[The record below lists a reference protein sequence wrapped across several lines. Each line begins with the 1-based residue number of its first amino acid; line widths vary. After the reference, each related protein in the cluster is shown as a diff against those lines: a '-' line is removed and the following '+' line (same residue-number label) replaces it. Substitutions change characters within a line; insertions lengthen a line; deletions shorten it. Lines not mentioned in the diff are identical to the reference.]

1 MARPKKTQ
9 MQFSFTYIAAAMAVL
24 FLLQGLLVRPRPVSQ
39 PYSRF
44 HELLDHGDV
53 AEALIGADRIQ
64 HQVKPETK
72 LTEDEE
78 KALERNQ
85 PLAARWAGTAP
96 ERVFEVTRIPGV
108 DDKTL
113 VDELLHKGVM
123 FAGRIENTFWRDLL
137 IGWIVPISIL
147 MLIWGFAS
155 RRLTQGGLGQALT
168 LGKNRARIYSEQ
180 DIKVRFED
188 VAGIEEAKAE
198 LVEVVSFLKTP
209 ERYQRLGAQIPKG
222 VLLVGPPGTGK
233 TLLARAIA
241 GEAGVPFFSISGSE
255 FVEMFVGVGAARVR
269 DLFEQAKTKAPC
281 IIFID
286 ELDAVGKSRSA
297 GAAGFGRHDEQ
308 EQTLNQ
314 LLVEMDGFDASKGV
328 VLLAATNRPEVLD
341 AALLRAGRFDRRI
354 MVELPDVRGRVKILE
369 VHLKKI
375 RHVAGLDVQRIAAR
389 TPGFSG
395 ADLANL
401 VNEAALL
408 AARHDRLQVE
418 AADFEE
424 AADRLTAG
432 IERRSHVLSARE
444 REIVAHHEGGHALV
458 AALVAHA
465 DPVHKITIIPRSM
478 GSLGFTMQLPLEDR
492 SLQSK
497 PELEDRLAVLLG
509 GRAAEELI
517 FGEITT
523 GAHNDIERASQIARH
538 MVYEFGM
545 SERLGPLSFVAPT
558 GSRYLPGADAFGGRG
573 IPVSEATAEILDAEV
588 AALVGRAHERAAEL
602 LRTHRAGL
610 ERLAVRLRDRE
621 TLEGDELKH
630 GARGRHRL
638 GGGGRSRHE
647 RLASGSP
654 RRQLSRDRLRGCSS
668 GSDLDAEDRARE
680 DSGTEVVEED
690 RHRDAGRED
699 VCRSVQRGTLSI
711 VAGEAR
717 MCSRWRRPRPPGSPS
732 PTWGRSRRSGS
743 SNIRRPPAST

>member
-1 MARPKKTQ
+1 MARLPKKQ
-9 MQFSFTYIAAAMAVL
+9 MQFSFTYVAMAMAVL
-24 FLLQGLLVRPRPVSQ
+24 FLLQGLLVRPHPVGL

-44 HELLDHGDV
+44 HELLDQGQI
-53 AEALIGADRIQ
+53 AEALIGVDRIQ
-64 HQVKPETK
+64 LRVKPETT
-72 LTEDEE
+72 LSEDEA
-78 KALERNQ
+78 KAIARNQ
-85 PLAARWAGTAP
+85 PLAAHWAGAEP
-96 ERVFEVTRIPGV
+96 ERLFEVTRIPGV

-113 VDELLHKGVM
+113 LEELIRKDVQ

-137 IGWIVPISIL
+137 IGWVLPIGVM

-155 RRLTQGGLGQALT
+155 RRLMQGGIGQALT

-180 DIKVRFED
+180 DIKIRFDD
-188 VAGIEEAKAE
+188 VAGIEEAKSE

-209 ERYQRLGAQIPKG
+209 ERYQRLGGQIPKG

-297 GAAGFGRHDEQ
+297 GPAGMGRHDEQ

-354 MVELPDVRGRVKILE
+354 VVELPDVRGRVKILE

-375 RHVAGLDVQRIAAR
+375 RYAPGLDVQRIAAR

-408 AARHDRLQVE
+408 AARHEHEQVE
-418 AADFEE
+418 PADFEE

-432 IERRSHVLSARE
+432 IERRSRVLSDAE
-444 REIVAHHEGGHALV
+444 RNVVAHHEAGHAMI
-458 AALVAHA
+458 AALLPHA
-465 DPVHKITIIPRSM
+465 DPVHKITIIPRAM

-492 SLQSK
+492 TLQSK

-517 FGEITT
+517 FGQITT
-523 GAHNDIERASQIARH
+523 GAHNDIERATQIARH

-545 SERLGPLSFVAPT
+545 SERLGPLSYLAPG
-558 GSRYLPGADAFGGRG
+558 GSRYLMTADAFGGRG
-573 IPVSEATAEILDAEV
+573 IPVSEATAELLDSEV
-588 AALVGRAHERAAEL
+588 TAFVRRGHERATEL
-602 LRTHRAGL
+602 LRSHRAGL
-610 ERLAVRLRDRE
+610 ERLAIRLRERE
-621 TLEGDELKH
+621 TLDGEELKK
-630 GARGRHRL
+630 A
-638 GGGGRSRHE
+638 
-647 RLASGSP
+647 LADAT
-654 RRQLSRDRLRGCSS
+654 RDP
-668 GSDLDAEDRARE
+668 
-680 DSGTEVVEED
+680 SGT
-690 RHRDAGRED
+690 
-699 VCRSVQRGTLSI
+699 TLAA
-711 VAGEAR
+711 V
-717 MCSRWRRPRPPGSPS
+717 
-732 PTWGRSRRSGS
+732 
-743 SNIRRPPAST
+743 

>member
-1 MARPKKTQ
+1 MPRVPKKQ
-9 MQFSFTYIAAAMAVL
+9 MQFSFTYVAMALAVL
-24 FLLQGLLVRPRPVSQ
+24 FILQGFLLRPRPVAQ
-39 PYSRF
+39 TYNRF
-44 HELLDHGDV
+44 HELLDQGQI

-64 HQVKPETK
+64 LLVKPHAK
-72 LTEDEE
+72 LTADEE
-78 KALERNQ
+78 KAIKQNQ
-85 PLAARWAGTAP
+85 PLAARWAGAEP
-96 ERVFEVTRIPGV
+96 ERLFEVTRIPGV

-113 VDELLHKGVM
+113 LEELIRKDVV
-123 FAGRIENTFWRDLL
+123 FAGRIESTFWRDVLL
-137 IGWIVPISIL
+137 GWILPIGVM

-155 RRLTQGGLGQALT
+155 RRLMQGGIGQALT
-168 LGKNRARIYSEQ
+168 IGKNRARIYSEQ
-180 DIKVRFED
+180 DIKVRFDD

-198 LVEVVSFLKTP
+198 LLEIVRFLKTP
-209 ERYQRLGAQIPKG
+209 ERYQRLGGQIPKG

-297 GAAGFGRHDEQ
+297 GPAGLGRHDEQ

-314 LLVEMDGFDASKGV
+314 LLVELDGFDTSKGV

-341 AALLRAGRFDRRI
+341 PALLRAGRFDRRI
-354 MVELPDVRGRVKILE
+354 AVDLPDVRGRVKILQ

-375 RHVAGLDVQRIAAR
+375 RYAPGLDVDRIAAR

-408 AARHDRLQVE
+408 AARHDHEQVE
-418 AADFEE
+418 MADFEE

-432 IERRSHVLSARE
+432 IERRSRVLAPHE
-444 REIVAHHEGGHALV
+444 KNVVAHHEAGHALV

-478 GSLGFTMQLPLEDR
+478 GSLGFTMQLPIEDKA
-492 SLQSK
+492 LQSK

-509 GRAAEELI
+509 GRAAEELV
-517 FGEITT
+517 FGQVTT

-538 MVYEFGM
+538 MVYELGM
-545 SERLGPLSFVAPT
+545 SERLGPVSYLAP
-558 GSRYLPGADAFGGRG
+558 GGGRYLLANDAFGGRG
-573 IPVSEATAEILDAEV
+573 IPVSEATAELLDAEV
-588 AALVGRAHERAAEL
+588 AGFIRRAHERASEH

-610 ERLAVRLRDRE
+610 ERLAVRLRE
-621 TLEGDELKH
+621 KATLDGDEL
-630 GARGRHRL
+630 AAA
-638 GGGGRSRHE
+638 
-647 RLASGSP
+647 LADAT
-654 RRQLSRDRLRGCSS
+654 RD
-668 GSDLDAEDRARE
+668 DAALP
-680 DSGTEVVEED
+680 
-690 RHRDAGRED
+690 AP
-699 VCRSVQRGTLSI
+699 
-711 VAGEAR
+711 A
-717 MCSRWRRPRPPGSPS
+717 
-732 PTWGRSRRSGS
+732 
-743 SNIRRPPAST
+743 PPAPPPRAASS

>member
-1 MARPKKTQ
+1 MPRVPKKQ
-9 MQFSFTYIAAAMAVL
+9 MQFSFTYIATAMAVL
-24 FLLQGLLVRPRPVSQ
+24 FLLQGLLVRPRPVGL

-44 HELLDHGDV
+44 HELVDQGRI

-64 HQVKPETK
+64 IRVKDDAA
-72 LTEDEE
+72 LSDDEK
-78 KALERNQ
+78 KAVEQNQ
-85 PLAARWAGTAP
+85 PLAARWAGAAP
-96 ERVFEVTRIPGV
+96 ERIFEVTRIPGV

-113 VDELLHKGVM
+113 LEELIRKDVV
-123 FAGRIENTFWRDLL
+123 FAGRIENTFWRDVL
-137 IGWIVPISIL
+137 IGWVLPIGVM
-147 MLIWGFAS
+147 MLIWGYAS
-155 RRLTQGGLGQALT
+155 RRLMQGGIGQALT
-168 LGKNRARIYSEQ
+168 IGKNRARIYSEQ
-180 DIKVRFED
+180 DIKVRFDD
-188 VAGIEEAKAE
+188 VAGIEEAKSE
-198 LVEVVSFLKTP
+198 LVEVVRFLKTP

-297 GAAGFGRHDEQ
+297 GPMGMGRHDEQ

-314 LLVEMDGFDASKGV
+314 LLVEMDGFDPSNGV

-341 AALLRAGRFDRRI
+341 PALLRAGRFDRRI
-354 MVELPDVRGRVKILE
+354 VVDLPDVRGRVKILE

-375 RHVAGLDVQRIAAR
+375 RHVPNLDVQRIAAR

-408 AARHDRLQVE
+408 AARHDRLLVE
-418 AADFEE
+418 QSDFEE

-432 IERRSHVLSARE
+432 IERRSRVLTARE
-444 REIVAHHEGGHALV
+444 RDVVAHHEGGHALV

-478 GSLGFTMQLPLEDR
+478 GSLGFTMQLPLEDKV
-492 SLQSK
+492 LQSK
-497 PELEDRLAVLLG
+497 AELEDRLAVLLG
-509 GRAAEELI
+509 GRAAEELV

-523 GAHNDIERASQIARH
+523 GAHNDIERATQIARH

-545 SERLGPLSFVAPT
+545 SERLGPLSFLAPGGT
-558 GSRYLPGADAFGGRG
+558 RYLAPDAFGGRG
-573 IPVSEATAEILDAEV
+573 VPVSEATAEILDAEV
-588 AALVGRAHERAAEL
+588 TAFIRKAHERAAEL

-610 ERLAVRLRDRE
+610 VRLAARLHERE
-621 TLEGDELKH
+621 TLEGDEL
-630 GARGRHRL
+630 AQA
-638 GGGGRSRHE
+638 
-647 RLASGSP
+647 LADAKSTP
-654 RRQLSRDRLRGCSS
+654 TVAPPDRR
-668 GSDLDAEDRARE
+668 A
-680 DSGTEVVEED
+680 
-690 RHRDAGRED
+690 
-699 VCRSVQRGTLSI
+699 
-711 VAGEAR
+711 
-717 MCSRWRRPRPPGSPS
+717 
-732 PTWGRSRRSGS
+732 
-743 SNIRRPPAST
+743 AS

>member
-1 MARPKKTQ
+1 MAGLPKKQ
-9 MQFSFTYIAAAMAVL
+9 MQFSFTYVAMAMAVL
-24 FLLQGLLVRPRPVSQ
+24 FLLQGLLVRPRPVAQ
-39 PYSRF
+39 TYSRF
-44 HELLDHGDV
+44 HELLDQGQI

-64 HQVKPETK
+64 LRVKPDSK
-72 LTEDEE
+72 LSEDEE
-78 KALERNQ
+78 KEIVRNQ
-85 PLAARWAGTAP
+85 PLAARWAGAVP
-96 ERVFEVTRIPGV
+96 ERLFEVTRIPGV

-113 VDELLHKGVM
+113 LEELIHKDVQ
-123 FAGRIENTFWRDLL
+123 FAGRIENTFWRDVL
-137 IGWIVPISIL
+137 IAWVLPIGVM

-155 RRLTQGGLGQALT
+155 RRLMQGGIGQALT
-168 LGKNRARIYSEQ
+168 LGKNRARIYGEQ
-180 DIKVRFED
+180 DIKVRFDD

-241 GEAGVPFFSISGSE
+241 GEAEVPFFSISGSE

-297 GAAGFGRHDEQ
+297 GPAGMGRHDEQ

-314 LLVEMDGFDASKGV
+314 LLVEMDGFDASNGV

-354 MVELPDVRGRVKILE
+354 VVELPDVRGRVKILA

-375 RHVAGLDVQRIAAR
+375 RYAPGLDVQGIAAR

-408 AARHDRLQVE
+408 AARHDRQQVE
-418 AADFEE
+418 PADFEE

-432 IERRSHVLSARE
+432 IERRSRVLSDAE
-444 REIVAHHEGGHALV
+444 RNIVAHHEAGHAMV
-458 AALVAHA
+458 AALLPNA
-465 DPVHKITIIPRSM
+465 DPVHKITIIPRAM

-492 SLQSK
+492 TLQSK

-509 GRAAEELI
+509 GRAAEEMI
-517 FGEITT
+517 FGQVTT
-523 GAHNDIERASQIARH
+523 GAHNDIERATQIARH

-545 SERLGPLSFVAPT
+545 SEKLGPLSFLAPG
-558 GSRYLPGADAFGGRG
+558 GSRYLMTADAFGGRG
-573 IPVSEATAEILDAEV
+573 IPVSEATAELLDAEV
-588 AALVGRAHERAAEL
+588 TAFVRRGHERAGEL
-602 LRTHRAGL
+602 LRTYRAGL
-610 ERLAVRLRDRE
+610 ERLAVRLRERE
-621 TLEGDELKH
+621 SLDGEELKQ
-630 GARGRHRL
+630 A
-638 GGGGRSRHE
+638 
-647 RLASGSP
+647 LA
-654 RRQLSRDRLRGCSS
+654 DATAKSS
-668 GSDLDAEDRARE
+668 AEARE
-680 DSGTEVVEED
+680 
-690 RHRDAGRED
+690 
-699 VCRSVQRGTLSI
+699 
-711 VAGEAR
+711 
-717 MCSRWRRPRPPGSPS
+717 
-732 PTWGRSRRSGS
+732 
-743 SNIRRPPAST
+743 AS

>member
-1 MARPKKTQ
+1 MRRLDPSMPRVPKKQ
-9 MQFSFTYIAAAMAVL
+9 MQFSFTYLAAAMAVL
-24 FLLQGLLVRPRPVSQ
+24 FILQGFLVRPRPVTQ
-39 PYSRF
+39 AYSRF
-44 HELLDHGDV
+44 HELLDQGQV

-64 HQVKPETK
+64 HRVKPETK
-72 LTEDEE
+72 LTEEEE
-78 KALERNQ
+78 KAIVTNQ
-85 PLAARWAGTAP
+85 PLAARWAGAEP

-108 DDKTL
+108 DDQTL
-113 VDELLHKGVM
+113 VDELLQKGVK

-137 IGWIVPISIL
+137 IGWVVPIGIM
-147 MLIWGFAS
+147 MLIWGFAA

-180 DIKVRFED
+180 DIKVRFDD

-198 LVEVVSFLKTP
+198 LVEVVSFLRTP

-241 GEAGVPFFSISGSE
+241 GEAEVPFFSISGSE

-286 ELDAVGKSRSA
+286 ELDAVGKSRSV
-297 GAAGFGRHDEQ
+297 GPAGFGRHDEQ

-354 MVELPDVRGRVKILE
+354 VVELPDVRGRVKILE
-369 VHLKKI
+369 VHLRKI
-375 RHVAGLDVQRIAAR
+375 RHAPALDVQRIAAR

-408 AARHDRLQVE
+408 AARYERAQVE
-418 AADFEE
+418 QADFEE

-432 IERRSHVLSARE
+432 IERRSRVLTTRE
-444 REIVAHHEGGHALV
+444 RDVVAHHESGHAMV

-492 SLQSK
+492 TLQSK

-509 GRAAEELI
+509 GRAAEELV

-523 GAHNDIERASQIARH
+523 GAHNDIERASQIARL
-538 MVYEFGM
+538 MVYELGM
-545 SERLGPLSFVAPT
+545 SERLGPLSFVAPA
-558 GSRYLPGADAFGGRG
+558 GNRYLAGVDGLGGRG
-573 IPVSEATAEILDAEV
+573 LPVSEATAEILDAEV
-588 AALVGRAHERAAEL
+588 AAFIRRAHERAGDL
-602 LRTHRAGL
+602 LRSHRAGL
-610 ERLAVRLRDRE
+610 ERLAVRLRERE
-621 TLEGDELKH
+621 TLEGEELKH
-630 GARGRHRL
+630 A
-638 GGGGRSRHE
+638 
-647 RLASGSP
+647 LA
-654 RRQLSRDRLRGCSS
+654 
-668 GSDLDAEDRARE
+668 DATATPDTTDTRA
-680 DSGTEVVEED
+680 
-690 RHRDAGRED
+690 
-699 VCRSVQRGTLSI
+699 
-711 VAGEAR
+711 
-717 MCSRWRRPRPPGSPS
+717 
-732 PTWGRSRRSGS
+732 
-743 SNIRRPPAST
+743 AS

>member
-1 MARPKKTQ
+1 
-9 MQFSFTYIAAAMAVL
+9 MQFSFTYVAIAMAVL
-24 FLLQGLLVRPRPVSQ
+24 FLIQGVLVRPRPVPQ
-39 PYSRF
+39 TYSRF
-44 HELLDHGDV
+44 HELLDQGQV

-64 HQVKPETK
+64 LIVKAEAK
-72 LTEDEE
+72 LTEDEQ
-78 KALERNQ
+78 KAVERNQ
-85 PLAARWAGTAP
+85 PLAAKWAGSEP
-96 ERVFEVTRIPGV
+96 ERLFEVTRIPGV

-113 VDELLHKGVM
+113 LEELIRKDVQ
-123 FAGRIENTFWRDLL
+123 FAGRIENTFWRDVFLGWVL
-137 IGWIVPISIL
+137 PIGIM

-155 RRLTQGGLGQALT
+155 RRLMQGGIGQALT
-168 LGKNRARIYSEQ
+168 LGKNRARIYSET

-188 VAGIEEAKAE
+188 VAGIEEAKSE

-241 GEAGVPFFSISGSE
+241 GESGVPFFSISGSE

-297 GAAGFGRHDEQ
+297 GPAGMGRHDEQ

-341 AALLRAGRFDRRI
+341 PALLRAGRFDRRI
-354 MVELPDVRGRVKILE
+354 VVELPDVRGRVKILE

-375 RHVAGLDVQRIAAR
+375 RHAANLDVQKIAAR

-408 AARHDRLQVE
+408 AARYERDQVE
-418 AADFEE
+418 QAHFEE

-432 IERRSHVLSARE
+432 IERRSRVLSPAE
-444 REIVAHHEGGHALV
+444 RNVVAHHEAGHALV
-458 AALVAHA
+458 AALVPHA

-478 GSLGFTMQLPLEDR
+478 GALGFTMQLPLEDKT
-492 SLQSK
+492 LQSK

-523 GAHNDIERASQIARH
+523 GAHNDIERATQIARH
-538 MVYEFGM
+538 MVYELGM
-545 SERLGPLSFVAPT
+545 SDKLGPVSYLAPG
-558 GSRYLPGADAFGGRG
+558 GSRYLMANDGFGGRG
-573 IPVSEATAEILDAEV
+573 IPVSEATAELLDAEV
-588 AALVGRAHERAAEL
+588 TTFVRRAHERAGEL
-602 LRTHRAGL
+602 LKTHRAGL
-610 ERLAVRLRDRE
+610 ERLAIRLRERE
-621 TLEGDELKH
+621 TLDGPELES
-630 GARGRHRL
+630 AL
-638 GGGGRSRHE
+638 T
-647 RLASGSP
+647 
-654 RRQLSRDRLRGCSS
+654 
-668 GSDLDAEDRARE
+668 DA
-680 DSGTEVVEED
+680 T
-690 RHRDAGRED
+690 
-699 VCRSVQRGTLSI
+699 
-711 VAGEAR
+711 
-717 MCSRWRRPRPPGSPS
+717 SPS
-732 PTWGRSRRSGS
+732 QATRAVS
-743 SNIRRPPAST
+743 

>member
-1 MARPKKTQ
+1 
-9 MQFSFTYIAAAMAVL
+9 MQFSFTYVAIAMAVL
-24 FLLQGLLVRPRPVSQ
+24 FIIQGVLLRPRPVPQ
-39 PYSRF
+39 TYSRF
-44 HELLDHGDV
+44 HELLDQGQI

-64 HQVKPETK
+64 LMVKPEAK
-72 LTEDEE
+72 LTDEE
-78 KALERNQ
+78 LKAVQTNQ
-85 PLAARWAGTAP
+85 PLAAKWAGAEA
-96 ERVFEVTRIPGV
+96 ERLFEVTRIPGV

-113 VDELLHKGVM
+113 LEELIRKDVQ
-123 FAGRIENTFWRDLL
+123 FAGRIENNFWRDVLL
-137 IGWIVPISIL
+137 GWVLPIGIM

-155 RRLTQGGLGQALT
+155 RRLMQGGIGQALT
-168 LGKNRARIYSEQ
+168 LGKNRARIYSET

-241 GEAGVPFFSISGSE
+241 GESAVPFFSISGSE

-297 GAAGFGRHDEQ
+297 GPAGMGRHDEQ

-341 AALLRAGRFDRRI
+341 PALLRAGRFDRRI
-354 MVELPDVRGRVKILE
+354 VVELPDVRGRVKILE

-375 RHVAGLDVQRIAAR
+375 RHIAGLDVQKIAAR

-408 AARHDRLQVE
+408 AARHDRDQVGQ
-418 AADFEE
+418 ADFEE

-432 IERRSHVLSARE
+432 IERRSRVLSLEE
-444 REIVAHHEGGHALV
+444 RNVVAHHEAGHALV
-458 AALVAHA
+458 AALVPHA

-478 GSLGFTMQLPLEDR
+478 GALGFTMQLPLEDKT
-492 SLQSK
+492 LQSK

-517 FGEITT
+517 FGQITT
-523 GAHNDIERASQIARH
+523 GAHNDIERATQIARH
-538 MVYEFGM
+538 MVYELGM
-545 SERLGPLSFVAPT
+545 SDKLGPVSYLAPG
-558 GSRYLPGADAFGGRG
+558 GSRYLMANDGFGGRG
-573 IPVSEATAEILDAEV
+573 IPVSEATAELLDAEV
-588 AALVGRAHERAAEL
+588 TSFVRNAHERAGEL
-602 LRTHRAGL
+602 LKRHREGL
-610 ERLAVRLRDRE
+610 ERLAVRLRERE
-621 TLEGDELKH
+621 TLEGDDLKT
-630 GARGRHRL
+630 AL
-638 GGGGRSRHE
+638 E
-647 RLASGSP
+647 
-654 RRQLSRDRLRGCSS
+654 
-668 GSDLDAEDRARE
+668 DATRETPEPTRAV
-680 DSGTEVVEED
+680 S
-690 RHRDAGRED
+690 
-699 VCRSVQRGTLSI
+699 
-711 VAGEAR
+711 
-717 MCSRWRRPRPPGSPS
+717 
-732 PTWGRSRRSGS
+732 
-743 SNIRRPPAST
+743 

>member
-1 MARPKKTQ
+1 MPRLPKKQ

-24 FLLQGLLVRPRPVSQ
+24 FLLQGLLLRPRPLAQ

-44 HELLDHGDV
+44 HELLDQGQV

-64 HQVKPETK
+64 LRVKDETK

-78 KALERNQ
+78 KAIERNQ
-85 PLAARWAGTAP
+85 PVAARWAGAKP
-96 ERVFEVTRIPGV
+96 ERIFEVTRIPGV

-113 VDELLHKGVM
+113 LEELIRKDVM

-137 IGWIVPISIL
+137 IGWVLPIGVM

-155 RRLTQGGLGQALT
+155 RRLMQGGIGQALT

-180 DIKVRFED
+180 DIKVRFDD
-188 VAGIEEAKAE
+188 VAGIEEAKTE

-241 GEAGVPFFSISGSE
+241 GEAEVPFFSISGSE

-286 ELDAVGKSRSA
+286 ELDAVGKSRSVGPA
-297 GAAGFGRHDEQ
+297 GMGRHDEQ

-341 AALLRAGRFDRRI
+341 PALLRAGRFDRRI
-354 MVELPDVRGRVKILE
+354 VVDLPDVRGRVKILE
-369 VHLKKI
+369 VHLKKL
-375 RHVAGLDVQRIAAR
+375 RHVPHLDVQRIAAR

-408 AARHDRLQVE
+408 AARRERLLVE
-418 AADFEE
+418 QSDFEE

-432 IERRSHVLSARE
+432 IERRSRVLTPRE
-444 REIVAHHEGGHALV
+444 RDVVAHHEGGHALV
-458 AALVAHA
+458 AALVPHA

-492 SLQSK
+492 VLQSK

-509 GRAAEELI
+509 GRAAEELV

-523 GAHNDIERASQIARH
+523 GAHNDIERATQIARH
-538 MVYEFGM
+538 MVYELGM
-545 SERLGPLSFVAPT
+545 SDRLGPVSYLAPG
-558 GSRYLPGADAFGGRG
+558 GSRYVMTNDGFSGRG
-573 IPVSEATAEILDAEV
+573 IPVSEATAEVLDAEV
-588 AALVGRAHERAAEL
+588 TDFIRRAHDRATEI

-610 ERLAVRLRDRE
+610 ERLAIRLRERE
-621 TLEGDELKH
+621 TLEGPE
-630 GARGRHRL
+630 
-638 GGGGRSRHE
+638 
-647 RLASGSP
+647 
-654 RRQLSRDRLRGCSS
+654 
-668 GSDLDAEDRARE
+668 LDAALTDAKQAPATDGAAHATATSPDRR
-680 DSGTEVVEED
+680 
-690 RHRDAGRED
+690 
-699 VCRSVQRGTLSI
+699 
-711 VAGEAR
+711 VA
-717 MCSRWRRPRPPGSPS
+717 S
-732 PTWGRSRRSGS
+732 
-743 SNIRRPPAST
+743 